1 MQFLRA
7 SASFVGRVLFA
18 GTVLIAAPARA
29 DSITLQGSTTVSSR
43 LMIPQKQAIEAL
55 AGHKLILVPNK
66 SSLGIQAL
74 FEGAAQFAMISG
86 PLDTEIKLLRNIVPD
101 APFDR
106 LRAFEI
112 ARVQMAFAVHPDNP
126 LRTITRDKL
135 RLVLQGKI
143 KTWRD
148 VGGSDM
154 PIQLVMVRDGGGVQ
168 ASVENALLEGGK
180 IDAAGAIRVQ
190 ISSQVVKVVLQV
202 PGALGLAQAGI
213 VRRAEA
219 PELAL
224 DEPVEQILS
233 LVALDEPTPE
243 MKSVIAAVSEVA
255 AKVLQ

>member
-1 MQFLRA
+1 MTA
-7 SASFVGRVLFA
+7 
-18 GTVLIAAPARA
+18 AAPAAHA
-29 DSITLQGSTTVSSR
+29 DTFTLQGSTTLSSR
-43 LMIPQKQAIEAL
+43 LMVPQKKAIEA
-55 AGHKLILVPNK
+55 ASGHSLVLVPNK

-74 FEGAAQFAMISG
+74 FEGVAQFAMISG
-86 PLDTEIKLLRNIVPD
+86 PLDTEIQTLRTVLPN

-106 LRAFEI
+106 LRTFPI

-126 LRTITRDKL
+126 LRTITRDNL
-135 RLVLQGKI
+135 RLILQGKI

-168 ASVENALLEGGK
+168 ASVENALLDGGK
-180 IDAAGAIRVQ
+180 IDAGQAIRVQ
-190 ISSQVVKVVLQV
+190 ISSQVVKIVLQM

-224 DEPVEQILS
+224 DQPVEQSLS
-233 LVALDEPTPE
+233 LVVLDEPTPE
-243 MKSVIAAVSEVA
+243 MKRVIDAVSEVA
-255 AKVLQ
+255 ARVLE